1 MGSVWELKKKAL
13 KPHLSVQSHSI
24 RACES
29 IFIIFF
35 IVLLFIIFAP
45 SSVNFRS
52 KIAPNAVIC
61 MIFFYVFLDI
71 GVMTTQKRRILSFVF
86 TVTFIILFRYIT
98 VYISTTVAYA
108 PY

>member
-1 MGSVWELKKKAL
+1 MGVKKKGVKATSQRAIRL
-13 KPHLSVQSHSI
+13 HS
-24 RACES
+24 CES

-61 MIFFYVFLDI
+61 MILFYVFRDN
-71 GVMTTQKRRILSFVF
+71 GVMTTQKRRILWFVF
-86 TVTFIILFRYIT
+86 TDTFIILFRYIT

>member
-1 MGSVWELKKKAL
+1 MGVKKKGVKATSQRAIRL
-13 KPHLSVQSHSI
+13 HS
-24 RACES
+24 CES

-52 KIAPNAVIC
+52 KIASNAVIC
-61 MIFFYVFLDI
+61 MIFFYVFLDN

-86 TVTFIILFRYIT
+86 TDTVIILFRYIT
-98 VYISTTVAYA
+98 VYISATVVYA